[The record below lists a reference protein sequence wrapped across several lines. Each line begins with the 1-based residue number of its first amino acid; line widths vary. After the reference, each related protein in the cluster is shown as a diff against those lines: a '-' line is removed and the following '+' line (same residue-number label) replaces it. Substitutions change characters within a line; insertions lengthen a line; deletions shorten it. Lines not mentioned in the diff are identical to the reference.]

1 MLAGSEVDILADG
14 SLDYEDEILQQL
26 DWVVASPHSS
36 LRQEPAKATE
46 RLLKAIEHP
55 LVHVIGHPT
64 GRLINEREGLSP
76 DMATLIA
83 AAREHDTALEL
94 NANPWRLDLRDK
106 HVRLAATEEALVT
119 IDTDAHRP
127 ADFDLLRFGVLTAR
141 RGGLTTNLCPNCWDS
156 ERLLVDQVERLSPTP
171 ARKSNMWI
179 VGAIIQILICGVIFG
194 FILQI
199 AARIIIKEGIDFGDA
214 VKTAIVATAAVMVG
228 GLGLNALALDGTLMG
243 VLDFGLPFVIWTL
256 ALLVVI
262 GTTLVQSILI
272 AFLFSAINWLITLVF
287 GFMLALGATM
297 GSLGS

>member
-1 MLAGSEVDILADG
+1 
-14 SLDYEDEILQQL
+14 
-26 DWVVASPHSS
+26 
-36 LRQEPAKATE
+36 
-46 RLLKAIEHP
+46 
-55 LVHVIGHPT
+55 
-64 GRLINEREGLSP
+64 
-76 DMATLIA
+76 
-83 AAREHDTALEL
+83 
-94 NANPWRLDLRDK
+94 
-106 HVRLAATEEALVT
+106 
-119 IDTDAHRP
+119 
-127 ADFDLLRFGVLTAR
+127 
-141 RGGLTTNLCPNCWDS
+141 
-156 ERLLVDQVERLSPTP
+156 
-171 ARKSNMWI
+171 MWI

-214 VKTAIVATAAVMVG
+214 FKTAIVATAAVMVG